1 VLEDIADQL
10 VEPLVDPFGLD
21 ALTETAGGEKEELC
35 HLCLANQLATVH
47 ALTLIGCRLPAAHV
61 L

>member
-1 VLEDIADQL
+1 MLEDIADQL

-21 ALTETAGGEKEELC
+21 ALTEPARGEEEELG
-35 HLCLANQLATVH
+35 HLRFANQLATVH
-47 ALTLIGCRLPAAHV
+47 ALTLIGCRLPATHV